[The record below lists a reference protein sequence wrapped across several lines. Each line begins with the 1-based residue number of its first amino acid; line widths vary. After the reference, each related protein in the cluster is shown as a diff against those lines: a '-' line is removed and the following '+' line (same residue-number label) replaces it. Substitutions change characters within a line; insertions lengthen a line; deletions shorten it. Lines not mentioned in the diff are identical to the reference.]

1 MMMSPVNITLRDAES
16 GPVLH
21 VIGALDYE
29 QAAALR
35 EQLNSLVLSMGQ
47 SLVIDL
53 SGLDFCDSSGIT
65 ALLAARQRAHAAGAE
80 LTLVDVPANTR
91 RILAVAGL
99 DQVFAIRSGTTG

>member
-1 MMMSPVNITLRDAES
+1 MSPLNITRQDAES

-21 VIGALDYE
+21 VSGALDYE
-29 QAAALR
+29 QSADLR
-35 EQLNSLVLSMGQ
+35 EQLHTLVLSSGQ

-80 LTLVDVPANTR
+80 LTLLDVPANTL